1 MKLRYLLI
9 ILLFI
14 VLSVAKVF
22 GQKQS
27 LYELYPSLVHKD
39 VMNTEY
45 DTRFMGGTPTAI
57 TYSYGKAT
65 FNGSTSN
72 ITYRSVNGVKA
83 VRLKLTLS
91 TTTQAVLTLSATHSI
106 SVTSGTISATG
117 FASPTI
123 YVNGAVSSTIT
134 TAESEIVVTTA
145 TAINANTIILGK
157 VSTSYLTGSVNE
169 FDLYTRAISTSEIY
183 NMYLGVHHKDLEL
196 TPLINFD
203 SRAGQIVD
211 KRGNTITNT
220 ATTIKRSGSIF
231 SADFNGSTS
240 KLDYGNIDALT
251 GDITIVGWVKAR
263 GYGEG
268 NLGRILDN
276 GKVFLNTNLTQK
288 AFTFSRDNATNPQ
301 SATNSVLLNK
311 WYFVCVTSTSSGITN
326 FYIGDYKTSPIISHT
341 ANQAGGTPATGSNI
355 YIGNRSADDRTF
367 NGLIPQI
374 RIYKSILTQ
383 ADFTRIWSNSLN
395 SGVYYGD

>member
-27 LYELYPSLVHKD
+27 LYESYPSLVHKD

-240 KLDYGNIDALT
+240 KLDFGNIDALT
-251 GDITIVGWVKAR
+251 GDITICGWVKLR
-263 GYGEG
+263 RTT
-268 NLGRILDN
+268 NLNRLIDN
-276 GKVFLNTNLTQK
+276 RKLELFLNNGR
-288 AFTFSRDNATNPQ
+288 FYFERNDATDAT
-301 SATNSVLLNK
+301 SAASSLVTNK
-311 WYFVCVTSTSSGITN
+311 WIFLVITSTCAGVTN
-326 FYIGDYKTSPIISHT
+326 FYLGDYKTSPIVSGT
-341 ANQAGGTPATGSNI
+341 ANQSAGTPIAGSANI
-355 YIGNRSADDRTF
+355 LVGNLSSSTYALY
-367 NGLIPQI
+367 GLLPQL
-374 RIYKSILTQ
+374 RIYKSILTLQQ
-383 ADFTRIWSNSLN
+383 ATQLWSNSV
-395 SGVYYGD
+395 GGFYGD

>member
-14 VLSVAKVF
+14 ALSVAKVF

-27 LYELYPSLVHKD
+27 LYELYPSLVRKD

-57 TYSYGKAT
+57 TYANGRAT
-65 FNGSTSN
+65 FNGTTSN
-72 ITYRSVNGVKA
+72 ITYRSVNGVRS

-91 TTTQAVLTLSATHSI
+91 TTTQSVLTLSATHSI
-106 SVTSGTISATG
+106 SVTSGAISATG
-117 FASPTI
+117 FSSPTI

-145 TAINANTIILGK
+145 TAINANTITLGK
-157 VSTSYLTGSVNE
+157 VSTSYLTGSVND
-169 FDLYTRAISTSEIY
+169 FGLYTRALSLSEVS
-183 NMYLGVHHKDLEL
+183 NMALGVHHKDLEL

-220 ATTIKRSGSIF
+220 ATTIKRAGSIW

-240 KLDYGNIDALT
+240 KLDFGTIDNLT
-251 GDITIVGWVKAR
+251 GDITICGWVKAR
-263 GYGEG
+263 GYGG
-268 NLGRILDN
+268 FGSGRIIDN
-276 GKVFLNTNLTQK
+276 SKLIVYSSDTKKIGFASNGVGTIVF
-288 AFTFSRDNATNPQ
+288 
-301 SATNSVLLNK
+301 SANNSLLLNK
-311 WYFVCVTSTSSGITN
+311 WYFFFITRTSSGVVNI
-326 FYIGDYKTSPIISHT
+326 YIGDYKTPPTLSGT
-341 ANQAGGTPATGSNI
+341 ANQASGAPSSGTNI
-355 YIGNRSADDRTF
+355 NIGNRLASDVPFKGNISKLR
-367 NGLIPQI
+367 L
-374 RIYKSILTQ
+374 YKSLLIEIQ
-383 ADFTRIWSNSLN
+383 AVQIWQSTCNQ
-395 SGVYYGD
+395 YAGD